1 MNDLNEF
8 AYTRGLATFAAQ
20 TQIGTPLV
28 LEEMTL
34 PVWEARL
41 AAIITQKEVAQDR
54 ESDLNGKRGELDVQL
69 GLIVT
74 LARQT
79 FALAKGKWRND
90 DAKLAYFRNIR
101 FESNGRP
108 ALLTDVCAV
117 ESGWE
122 GADAAWVPITEPGTP
137 PVPITLTLFKTRRLA
152 VETLLK
158 QETLAEGSWS
168 AQEKVLNA
176 LCGVLNADNVAWYAA
191 AVILFPEGTAHG
203 DLIRATIPTTYSPPA
218 APPGVAT
225 FTHAGSPAPG
235 SLTAGLAAPG
245 AATFD
250 FYRKGPGEAAF
261 VKVVDLSQN
270 HEYSA
275 SGLAAGTYLLKGQ
288 GHNSGGYGPM
298 SAERAV
304 VVG

>member
-90 DAKLAYFRNIR
+90 AAKLAYFRNIR

-137 PVPITLTLFKTRRLA
+137 PVPITLTLFKARRLA

-225 FTHAGSPAPG
+225 FTHAGSAAPG
-235 SLTAGLAAPG
+235 ELTAGLASTG

-261 VKVVDLSQN
+261 VKVVDLSTN